1 MSKPKAL
8 STSANEFLK
17 QRARSTILDITSQKP
32 MKVGTSD
39 KSLSCNSG
47 NAPLI
52 GAPELYI
59 ALRAA
64 ATCSRK

>member
-1 MSKPKAL
+1 MSKPKAP

-17 QRARSTILDITSQKP
+17 QRAWSTIVDITSQKP
-32 MKVGTSD
+32 TKVGTSD

-59 ALRAA
+59 ALRAVV
-64 ATCSRK
+64 THS